1 MGSLFDKH
9 ALEATILRSGWP
21 GVWEDQLD
29 GLWLKIQLLA
39 SKGKYRRLLS
49 NIEKANDRNNFVAS
63 ALEAT
68 IAFQCESAG
77 IQLEYEIKQNPSHKS
92 SVDFRWNSASGQ
104 TVYIEVRLLQQDRG
118 TTESIEGQLQAGNLW
133 SVAKDGD
140 AEQQDIIRAQQVI
153 LEKVQQRDG
162 TPTKFLVRDQ
172 HTVNVVAIDISQI
185 ILGTFDQYDCL
196 LVGRGDPAVPAI
208 CRREI
213 FGLFQEA
220 WPEYPSRFQILA
232 KSYAHLKET
241 LHGILF
247 LFRLPKRESFNYS
260 LEHFL
265 VWNPTLIDER
275 TAATISEQIKL
286 ALPLYKKREQ

>member
-1 MGSLFDKH
+1 MGSPFDKR
-9 ALEATILRSGWP
+9 ALETAILRSGWQ

-29 GLWLKIQLLA
+29 GLWLKIQFLA
-39 SKGKYRRLLS
+39 TKGKYRRLIS
-49 NIEKANDRNNFVAS
+49 NIEKDNDRSNFVAS
-63 ALEAT
+63 AVEVT
-68 IAFQCESAG
+68 IAFQFESAG
-77 IQLEYEIKQNPSHKS
+77 IDLNYEIKQDPNHNS
-92 SVDFRWNSASGQ
+92 SVDFRWNTASGIA
-104 TVYIEVRLLQQDRG
+104 VYIEVRLLQQDKA
-118 TTESIEGQLQAGNLW
+118 TTGSIEGQLKTGNIW

-140 AEQQDIIRAQQVI
+140 AEQEDIVRVQQVV
-153 LEKVQQRDG
+153 LEKVQGRDG

-172 HTVNVVAIDISQI
+172 NIVNIVAIDISQI

-196 LVGRGDPAVPAI
+196 LVGGGDPSVPAV

-220 WPEYPSRFQILA
+220 RPEYPDRIQTVA

-247 LFRLPKRESFNYS
+247 LFRRPKRESFNYS

-265 VWNPTLIDER
+265 VWNPALIDER
-275 TAATISEQIKL
+275 SAAAISEQVEL

>member
-1 MGSLFDKH
+1 MGSQIDKQ
-9 ALEATILRSGWP
+9 ALEAAILRSGWS

-29 GLWLKIQLLA
+29 GLWSKLQLLIT
-39 SKGKYRRLLS
+39 KGTYRKLLS
-49 NIEKANDRNNFVAS
+49 NIEKANDPSTFVAS
-63 ALEAT
+63 VLEAT
-68 IAFQCESAG
+68 IAFQFESAG
-77 IQLEYEIKQNPSHKS
+77 ILLDYEIKQDPNHKS
-92 SVDFRWNSASGQ
+92 SVDFRWKTTSGQ

-118 TTESIEGQLQAGNLW
+118 TTESIEDQLQDGNTW

-140 AEQQDIIRAQQVI
+140 AEQQDIIRVQRVI

-172 HTVNVVAIDISQI
+172 TIVNVVAIDISRI

-196 LVGRGDPAVPAI
+196 LAGRGDPAVPPI

-213 FGLFQEA
+213 FGLFQDA
-220 WPEYPSRFQILA
+220 RPEYPDRIQALA
-232 KSYAHLKET
+232 KSYAHLKAM

-247 LFRLPKRESFNYS
+247 LFRRPKGESFDYS
-260 LEHFL
+260 LEQFL
-265 VWNPTLIDER
+265 VWNPELIDHER
-275 TAATISEQIKL
+275 AAAISEQINL

>member
-1 MGSLFDKH
+1 MGSPFDKQ
-9 ALEATILRSGWP
+9 ALEAAILRSGWP

-29 GLWLKIQLLA
+29 GLWSKIQFLA
-39 SKGKYRRLLS
+39 TTGKYLRLCS
-49 NIEKANDRNNFVAS
+49 NIEKANDRSNCVAS
-63 ALEAT
+63 VLDAT

-77 IQLEYEIKQNPSHKS
+77 IQLDYEIKQDASHKS
-92 SVDFRWNSASGQ
+92 SVDFRWNAASGH

-118 TTESIEGQLQAGNLW
+118 TTESIAGQIQAGNLW
-133 SVAKDGD
+133 SVTKDGD

-162 TPTKFLVRDQ
+162 TPTKFLVRAQ
-172 HTVNVVAIDISQI
+172 NTVNIVAIDISQI
-185 ILGTFDQYDCL
+185 ILGTFDQHDCL
-196 LVGRGDPAVPAI
+196 LVGRGDPAVPSI

-213 FGLFQEA
+213 FGLFQETR
-220 WPEYPSRFQILA
+220 PEYPDRIQTLA

-265 VWNPTLIDER
+265 VWNPALIDER
-275 TAATISEQIKL
+275 SAAAISEQIKL